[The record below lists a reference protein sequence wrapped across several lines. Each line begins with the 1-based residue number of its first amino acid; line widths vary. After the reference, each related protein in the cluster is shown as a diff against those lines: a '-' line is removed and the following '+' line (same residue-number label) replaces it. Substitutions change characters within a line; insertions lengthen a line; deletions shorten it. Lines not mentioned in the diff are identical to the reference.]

1 MDAKVL
7 LIDDSGNGWMDSLDV
22 LPIQR
27 KREGKDVGRP
37 QHTIKVGW
45 AGNGRQTFGTD
56 IEFFWEW
63 QMGTAVLG

>member
-1 MDAKVL
+1 MDEKVL
-7 LIDDSGNGWMDSLDV
+7 LVDGSDNGWMDSLDV

-45 AGNGRQTFGTD
+45 AADRLLNGH
-56 IEFFWEW
+56 
-63 QMGTAVLG
+63 